1 MGPLSSR
8 SPAPSRHV
16 QHLLQVAR
24 RRAYAT
30 SHPGITSNLLAVE
43 HTGSHERDAFVLLRA
58 AWAPHYP
65 DLPMPVDPVYIAQG
79 LGLQVFTALLD
90 EGVSGMLVKRPGVDP
105 AIYLNRLDSENRR
118 RFTCAHELGHY
129 VKRATTDDDTWEYVD
144 QRGLGASSGK
154 DVDEVYANG
163 FAANLLMPREAVVRL
178 VEERLTAAGMA
189 YRFGVSVEAMNFR
202 LENLC
207 LKPA

>member
-1 MGPLSSR
+1 
-8 SPAPSRHV
+8 
-16 QHLLQVAR
+16 
-24 RRAYAT
+24 
-30 SHPGITSNLLAVE
+30 
-43 HTGSHERDAFVLLRA
+43 
-58 AWAPHYP
+58 
-65 DLPMPVDPVYIAQG
+65 MPVDPVYIAQG

-144 QRGLGASSGK
+144 QRGPSASSGK

-178 VEERLTAAGMA
+178 VEERLTAAGIA
-189 YRFGVSVEAMNFR
+189 YRFGVSVEAMNFQ
-202 LENLC
+202 LENLR